1 MSNQNNTP
9 GVPGIPN
16 TGFFGHPRGLFTL
29 FFTEFWERF
38 SYYGMRAILVLYLY
52 AEVTKGG
59 LGFDQATAMS
69 IVAIYGSL
77 VYLSGIIGGWIADRL
92 LGTSQTVFYGGILIM
107 VGHIVL
113 SLPFGVEAFFISMIF
128 IILGTG
134 LLKPNISSIVGELY
148 TKDDQRRDSGFSI
161 FYMGINL
168 GAFSAPFVVEKL
180 RFEFGSFHAGFSAAA
195 VGMFVGLVV
204 YVITRKKYLGTLGS
218 EVPNPLSGDE
228 KKKYAMSITAAVMI
242 AGAVLYALA
251 AINWLTIDRFILLVT
266 ITAVVMPVIYF
277 VTMYRSSKTT
287 GDEQSRLL
295 AYIPLFLASVLF
307 WAIYEQGANLLN
319 IYALERTNLTLL
331 GQKIAP
337 GVLQAMPAMFVII
350 FAPVF
355 AWLWLKLGDR
365 QPSTPKKFA
374 VGLLFA
380 GLSFVVMLIPGFLG
394 GTDSLVSPYWLILS
408 YFVVTLGELCLSPV
422 GLSATTKLAP
432 AAFSAQTMS
441 LWFMSNAV
449 AQALNSQI
457 VKLYSAET
465 EMLYFGTIG
474 GLAILCALL
483 MFVIS
488 PMIQRKMKG
497 VR

>member
-1 MSNQNNTP
+1 MKNQNKTA

-16 TGFFGHPRGLFTL
+16 TGFFGHPKGLFTL

-148 TKDDQRRDSGFSI
+148 TKNDQRRDSGFSI

-168 GAFSAPFVVEKL
+168 GAFTAPFVVEKL
-180 RFEFGSFHAGFSAAA
+180 RYEFGSFHAGFSAAA
-195 VGMFVGLVV
+195 VGMFVGLIV
-204 YVITRKKYLGTLGS
+204 YVITKKKNLGHLGD
-218 EVPNPLSGDE
+218 EVPNPLAGDE
-228 KKKYAMSITAAVMI
+228 KKKYAISII
-242 AGAVLYALA
+242 AGVIIAGVVLYALA
-251 AINWLTIDRFILLVT
+251 AVNWLTIDRFILLVT
-266 ITAVVMPVIYF
+266 ITAVILPVVYF
-277 VTMYRSSKTT
+277 ITMYRSPKTT
-287 GDEQSRLL
+287 GDERSRLL
-295 AYIPLFLASVLF
+295 AYIPLFLSSVLF

-331 GQKIAP
+331 GQKIPP

-350 FAPVF
+350 FAPVA
-355 AWLWLKLGDR
+355 AWLWLRLGSR
-365 QPSTPKKFA
+365 QPSTPQKFA
-374 VGLLFA
+374 VGLLLA
-380 GLSFVVMLIPGFLG
+380 GFSFIVMLIPGYLS

-408 YFVVTLGELCLSPV
+408 YLVVTLGELCLSPV

-441 LWFMSNAV
+441 LWFLSNAV

-457 VKLYSAET
+457 VKLYTAET

-474 GLAILCALL
+474 GFAILCAFL

-497 VR
+497 IR

>member
-228 KKKYAMSITAAVMI
+228 KKRYAMSITAALMI

-251 AINWLTIDRFILLVT
+251 TINWLTIDRFILLVT

-319 IYALERTNLTLL
+319 IYALE
-331 GQKIAP
+331 
-337 GVLQAMPAMFVII
+337 
-350 FAPVF
+350 
-355 AWLWLKLGDR
+355 
-365 QPSTPKKFA
+365 
-374 VGLLFA
+374 
-380 GLSFVVMLIPGFLG
+380 
-394 GTDSLVSPYWLILS
+394 
-408 YFVVTLGELCLSPV
+408 E
-422 GLSATTKLAP
+422 
-432 AAFSAQTMS
+432 
-441 LWFMSNAV
+441 
-449 AQALNSQI
+449 QI
-457 VKLYSAET
+457 
-465 EMLYFGTIG
+465 
-474 GLAILCALL
+474 
-483 MFVIS
+483 
-488 PMIQRKMKG
+488 
-497 VR
+497 

>member
-1 MSNQNNTP
+1 MNNQNKTP

-16 TGFFGHPRGLFTL
+16 TGFFGHPKGLFTL

-107 VGHIVL
+107 IGHIIL

-134 LLKPNISSIVGELY
+134 LLKPNISSVVGDLY

-168 GAFSAPFVVEKL
+168 GAFTAPFVVEGL
-180 RFEFGSFHAGFSAAA
+180 RDEFGSFHAGFSAAA

-204 YVITRKKYLGTLGS
+204 YVITRKKYLGKLGS
-218 EVPNPLSGDE
+218 EVPNPLTGDE
-228 KKKYAMSITAAVMI
+228 KKKYSISITIAVMI
-242 AGAVLYALA
+242 AGVVLYALA
-251 AINWLTIDRFILLVT
+251 AIDWLTIDRFILLVT
-266 ITAVVMPVIYF
+266 ITAVIMPVIYF
-277 VTMYRSSKTT
+277 VTMYRSPKTT
-287 GDEQSRLL
+287 EDEQSRLL

-331 GQKIAP
+331 GQEILP
-337 GVLQAMPAMFVII
+337 GVLQAVPAMFVII
-350 FAPVF
+350 FAPVA

-365 QPSTPKKFA
+365 QPSTPQKFG

-380 GLSFVVMLIPGFLG
+380 GLSFVVMLIPGFLS

-408 YFVVTLGELCLSPV
+408 YLVVTLGELCLSPV

-441 LWFMSNAV
+441 LWFLSNAV

-457 VKLYSAET
+457 VKLYSVET

-474 GLAILCALL
+474 GLAILCAVL

-488 PMIQRKMKG
+488 PMIQRKMRG

>member
-1 MSNQNNTP
+1 MSNQNKTP

-16 TGFFGHPRGLFTL
+16 TGFFGHPKGLFTL

-52 AEVTKGG
+52 FEVTKGG

-69 IVAIYGSL
+69 IVAIYGSM

-92 LGTSQTVFYGGILIM
+92 LGTSRTVFYGGILIM

-113 SLPFGVEAFFISMIF
+113 SLPFGVEAFFVSMIF

-134 LLKPNISSIVGELY
+134 LLKPNISSIVGDLY
-148 TKDDQRRDSGFSI
+148 TKDDLRRDSGFSI

-168 GAFSAPFVVEKL
+168 GAFTAPFVVEGL
-180 RFEFGSFHAGFSAAA
+180 RDHYGSFHAGFSAAA

-204 YVITRKKYLGTLGS
+204 YVITSRKNLGKLGS
-218 EVPNPLSGDE
+218 EAPNPLPANE
-228 KKKYAMSITAAVMI
+228 KKKFVMSTLAAIIGV
-242 AGAVLYALA
+242 AVILYALA
-251 AINWLTIDRFILLVT
+251 ALNWLTIDRFILLVT
-266 ITAVVMPVIYF
+266 IVAVILPVVYF
-277 VTMYRSSKTT
+277 VTMYRSPKTSV
-287 GDEQSRLL
+287 DERSRLL
-295 AYIPLFLASVLF
+295 AYIPLFLSAVLF

-331 GQKIAP
+331 GMEIKP
-337 GVLQAMPAMFVII
+337 GILQAMPAMFVII
-350 FAPVF
+350 FAPVA

-365 QPSTPKKFA
+365 QPSTSKKFA
-374 VGLLFA
+374 IGLLLA
-380 GLSFVVMLIPGFLG
+380 GLSFVVMLIPGYLS

-408 YFVVTLGELCLSPV
+408 YLVVTLGELCLSPV

-441 LWFMSNAV
+441 LWFLANAV

-488 PMIQRKMKG
+488 PMIQRKMRG